1 MWCVRRTILNNMMN
15 TYEQESALTDKYGTV
30 IMNQIA
36 ATFYDKFKIE
46 RVTDK
51 DTQISG
57 VDYFFWKD
65 TEGRAIKH
73 KVDLKFDFYEN
84 NNMAFEEYQ
93 QYSGVGRESWVHH
106 DGDIWVAYF
115 KIAQR
120 KVYLIKTSALQEFME
135 TETYK
140 NRKMFET
147 NRKVNGV
154 AGGFKNFRF
163 DELPVDRIIKV
174 ELMINPFESDA
185 LLKTKSSLLDA
196 VLYKDN

>member
-1 MWCVRRTILNNMMN
+1 MMN
-15 TYEQESALTDKYGTV
+15 TYEQEQALTDKYGTV
-30 IMNQIA
+30 LMNQIA
-36 ATFYDKFKIE
+36 ATFFDKFHIE

-51 DTQISG
+51 ETQVQG

-65 TEGRAIKH
+65 TEVRAIKH

-84 NNMAFEEYQ
+84 NNMVIEEYQ
-93 QYSGVGRESWVHH
+93 QYQGVGEQSWVHH
-106 DGDIWVAYF
+106 DSDIWVAYF

-140 NRKMFET
+140 KRKMFET
-147 NRKVNGV
+147 NRKINGK

>member
-1 MWCVRRTILNNMMN
+1 MMN
-15 TYEQESALTDKYGTV
+15 TYEHESALTDKYGTV

-36 ATFYDKFKIE
+36 STFYDKFNIE

-51 DTQISG
+51 ETQVKG

-93 QYSGVGRESWVHH
+93 QYSGVGEQSWVHH
-106 DGDIWVAYF
+106 DSDIWVAYF

-120 KVYLIKTSALQEFME
+120 KVYLMKTSDLQEFMN

-147 NRKVNGV
+147 NRKVNGK

-163 DELPVDRIIKV
+163 DELPVDRIIKI

>member
-1 MWCVRRTILNNMMN
+1 MMN
-15 TYEQESALTDKYGTV
+15 TYEHESALTDKYGTV
-30 IMNQIA
+30 IMNNIA

-51 DTQISG
+51 ETQVKG

-106 DGDIWVAYF
+106 DGDTLVAYF

-120 KVYLIKTSALQEFME
+120 KVYLMKTSALQEFME
-135 TETYK
+135 TEIYK
-140 NRKMFET
+140 KRKLFET

-163 DELPVDRIIKV
+163 DELPVDRIIKI
-174 ELMINPFESDA
+174 ELMINPFESDV

>member
-1 MWCVRRTILNNMMN
+1 MMN
-15 TYEQESALTDKYGTV
+15 TYDHEQALTDKYGNV
-30 IMNQIA
+30 IMNNIA

-51 DTQISG
+51 ETQVKG

-84 NNMAFEEYQ
+84 NNMVLEEYQ
-93 QYSGVGRESWVHH
+93 QYSGVGEQSWVHH

-120 KVYLIKTSALQEFME
+120 KVYLMKTSELQEFMK

-140 NRKMFET
+140 KRKMFET
-147 NRKVNGV
+147 NRKVNGK
-154 AGGFKNFRF
+154 AGGFKNFMF
-163 DELPVDRIIKV
+163 SELHVDRIIKID
-174 ELMINPFESDA
+174 LMVNPFESDK
-185 LLKTKSSLLDA
+185 LLETKSSLMDA